1 MSRIGVNWG
10 LGGSSK
16 VEWPVVDRRW
26 LLIWGFY
33 VFQLRL
39 GGSEGSR
46 WSEAWRL
53 RVADAVGNGFLQGI
67 STVESLRRDL
77 SGWPC

>member
-39 GGSEGSR
+39 G
-46 WSEAWRL
+46 A
-53 RVADAVGNGFLQGI
+53 A
-67 STVESLRRDL
+67 RDL
-77 SGWPC
+77 GGLRLGGFGLLMLLGTVSCRASRP